1 MHWNT
6 VAENLLSQ
14 RCPGPAQ
21 TMTVLSSK
29 NDLAP
34 GNLNR
39 NIHEEWNK
47 ILGLE
52 KSQTAQQI
60 ENPR

>member
-1 MHWNT
+1 
-6 VAENLLSQ
+6 
-14 RCPGPAQ
+14 
-21 TMTVLSSK
+21 MTVLSSK